1 MISQLAASKVTV
13 TAVLAA
19 AHGNDPS
26 ATAVMRN
33 LAIKTK
39 GRFYI
44 VTNPKA
50 LPRIYQKEA
59 RSISRPLIFEQGT
72 PWLPKLNYPQT
83 EPVMRLSEPLAADH
97 GAGADL
103 AQGE

>member
-1 MISQLAASKVTV
+1 MIDQLIRSKVTV

-19 AHGNDPS
+19 AHGNDPD
-26 ATAVMRN
+26 ATAIMRN
-33 LAIKTK
+33 LAKKTK

-59 RSISRPLIFEQGT
+59 RSISRPLH
-72 PWLPKLNYPQT
+72 LRASN
-83 EPVMRLSEPLAADH
+83 SLAAQAELSDDR
-97 GAGADL
+97 AGDGPHRSA
-103 AQGE
+103 ARR